1 MIQDIFDRI
10 SRDSGGP
17 IGQYY
22 EHGYGYYMFPQLE
35 GELGPHMKFNG
46 VEMLNWSLNN
56 YLGLANDPEVRKADA
71 DAAKEWGLAYPMG
84 SRMLTGQTKY
94 HVELENR
101 FAAFEKKE
109 AAFLF
114 NFGYQGIVSSI
125 DALTSRH
132 DVLVY
137 DSESHAC
144 LLDGVRLHRGQS
156 FKFRH
161 NDIEHCEKVLAR
173 ACKVADENG
182 GGVMLITQGVFGM
195 TGALGI
201 LDQIAALK
209 KKYPFRIFV
218 DAAHG
223 FAIMGKHGRGT
234 SEELNCIDE
243 VDIYIAA
250 FAKSMSSIGGFV
262 AGPKD
267 IIRYLKFN
275 MRSQVYAKALPMP
288 LVIGNLKRLESI
300 DSPKGDELRERLFTI
315 TRALQD
321 GFRKEGFDIGPAQAC
336 VSPVHVKGGLAE
348 ATQIVKDL
356 RENYKIFCSIVIYPV
371 IPKGMIIF
379 RIIATAAHTMEDVDY
394 TLNAFKEIRAKLDK
408 GYYSSGELASMTVM
422 K

>member
-173 ACKVADENG
+173 
-182 GGVMLITQGVFGM
+182 
-195 TGALGI
+195 
-201 LDQIAALK
+201 
-209 KKYPFRIFV
+209 
-218 DAAHG
+218 
-223 FAIMGKHGRGT
+223 
-234 SEELNCIDE
+234 
-243 VDIYIAA
+243 
-250 FAKSMSSIGGFV
+250 
-262 AGPKD
+262 
-267 IIRYLKFN
+267 
-275 MRSQVYAKALPMP
+275 
-288 LVIGNLKRLESI
+288 
-300 DSPKGDELRERLFTI
+300 
-315 TRALQD
+315 LQS
-321 GFRKEGFDIGPAQAC
+321 R
-336 VSPVHVKGGLAE
+336 
-348 ATQIVKDL
+348 
-356 RENYKIFCSIVIYPV
+356 
-371 IPKGMIIF
+371 
-379 RIIATAAHTMEDVDY
+379 
-394 TLNAFKEIRAKLDK
+394 
-408 GYYSSGELASMTVM
+408 
-422 K
+422 